1 MSISPFTMNLVR
13 FAPLGCL
20 ALVAVCLARPPMPAD
35 SKLSGDR
42 IDVDING
49 TISILNTEKN
59 SVTLLK
65 KDRVPLREIGGA
77 GWENNQFDRPSGI
90 WARNGIDVFV
100 ADYGNHRIQR
110 FDRNLSYVSTLYTRE
125 DPDPDQRFGYP
136 ADVAVSRL
144 GFLFI
149 CDTEN
154 SRIAKINQLSQV
166 ERTFG
171 GFSAGE
177 GRLYS
182 PSKVECGPAD
192 RVYVVDGPRLMVYD
206 NFGNFLHAL
215 AGVFHP
221 PLSLYA
227 SDTRVV
233 VVDSSTVY
241 CFNGEERA
249 VCTVPAE
256 TVFGVSGKE
265 INAIAFSRDS
275 MFAVSREGLLAAPDP
290 VQMMRER

>member
-1 MSISPFTMNLVR
+1 MNRLFT
-13 FAPLGCL
+13 APLIPL
-20 ALVAVCLARPPMPAD
+20 ALLAFWGGRPSEGTNPR
-35 SKLSGDR
+35 LGGDR
-42 IDVDING
+42 VDIDIYGN
-49 TISILNTEKN
+49 IYIVSTERN
-59 SVTLLK
+59 SLRLFTK
-65 KDRVPLREIGGA
+65 ERVQTREVGGA

-110 FDRNLSYVSTLYTRE
+110 FDRNLNYISTLYTRE

-136 ADVAVSRL
+136 ADVSLSRL

-154 SRIAKINQLSQV
+154 SRIAKVNQFTQV

-182 PSKVECGPAD
+182 PSQVECGPED
-192 RVYVVDGPRLMVYD
+192 RVYVVDGARLVVFD
-206 NFGNFLHAL
+206 NFGNFLHVL
-215 AGVFHP
+215 SGVFHL

-227 SDTRVV
+227 NDERVV
-233 VVDSSTVY
+233 VVDSSNVY
-241 CFNGEERA
+241 CFDGEERA
-249 VCTVPAE
+249 VCSVPVE
-256 TVFGVSGKE
+256 TFFGVQGKE
-265 INAIAFSRDS
+265 IRSIALSRDS
-275 MFAVSREGLLAAPDP
+275 VFALTANGLLAAPDP
-290 VQMMRER
+290 ARLER

>member
-1 MSISPFTMNLVR
+1 MNRSRSGLLVC
-13 FAPLGCL
+13 FALL
-20 ALVAVCLARPPMPAD
+20 AVAHGSLPGQIGMTP
-35 SKLSGDR
+35 SGDR

-49 TISILNTEKN
+49 NIYVLSTGRN
-59 SVTLLK
+59 SVKLFTR
-65 KDRVPLREIGGA
+65 DRVQTREIGGS

-110 FDRNLSYVSTLYTRE
+110 FDRNLNYISTLYTRE

-136 ADVAVSRL
+136 ADVALSRL
-144 GFLFI
+144 GLLFI

-154 SRIAKINQLSQV
+154 SRIAKVDRFTQV

-182 PSKVECGPAD
+182 PSQVECGPKD
-192 RVYVVDGPRLMVYD
+192 RIYVVDGVRLVVFD

-215 AGVFHP
+215 AGVFYA

-227 SDTRVV
+227 SDESVV

-241 CFNGEERA
+241 CFDGEERPVCA
-249 VCTVPAE
+249 VPTE
-256 TVFGVSGKE
+256 TVFGVKGKE
-265 INAIAFSRDS
+265 INSIAFSRDS
-275 MFAVSREGLLAAPDP
+275 LYALTGNGLLVAPNPAWMARD
-290 VQMMRER
+290 R